1 LAVPV
6 RPDRDHTLGRPG
18 ALVSLVEYVD
28 FESADCAAAHP
39 VVEAVRMKMGDELQ
53 FVFRHFP
60 DVNAHPHAETAAE
73 AAEAAGA
80 QGQFWKMHD
89 LLLETQ
95 AALELPDLLAKAD
108 VLDLDLE
115 VFATDVTSGRNE
127 PRVREDFLSGVES
140 GVTGT
145 PAFFIDGQL
154 YHDAVKV
161 RPLLRALQRA
171 EFGR

>member
-1 LAVPV
+1 
-6 RPDRDHTLGRPG
+6 
-18 ALVSLVEYVD
+18 
-28 FESADCAAAHP
+28 
-39 VVEAVRMKMGDELQ
+39 MKMGDELQ

-60 DVNAHPHAETAAE
+60 DVQAHPHAEAAAE

-95 AALELPDLLAKAD
+95 PALEPPDLLAKAD
-108 VLDLDLE
+108 ELDLDLE
-115 VFATDVTSGRNE
+115 LFAADLTSGRNAA
-127 PRVREDFLSGVES
+127 RVREDLLSGVES
-140 GVTGT
+140 GVSEA
-145 PAFFIDGQL
+145 PAFFINGRLYRDGL
-154 YHDAVKV
+154 EV